1 MKKNDF
7 NYSLKNCLKDINQ
20 DLVFYGGKNLL
31 SKVII
36 FFLNI
41 SFKLIFWYRIS
52 RYCYLKSKMA
62 RKALIFI
69 KYRLYVL
76 GGNEI
81 DYRAKLGKEIK
92 FAHPSGV
99 IIGAGVVIEDK
110 VTIFQQTTFGSH
122 GHKDEPKSYPT
133 IKQGAIIYSGAKV
146 IGGITVHENAVIG
159 ANSVVLIDV
168 PKNCQRR
175 LRIPHF
181 RRFEIPQFPILEK
194 SSRIVDN
201 AENGGMVI
209 DTRFVFTRLEHKR
222 NL

>member
-1 MKKNDF
+1 MRLEKLNKDDLK
-7 NYSLKNCLKDINQ
+7 YSLKNCLKDINQ

-31 SKVII
+31 SKVTI

-52 RYCYLKSKMA
+52 RYCYLKSKMT
-62 RKALIFI
+62 RRALVFI
-69 KYRLYVL
+69 KYRQYLL

-81 DYRAKLGKEIK
+81 DYRAKLGNRIK

-99 IIGAGVVIEDK
+99 IIGAGVIIEDE

-168 PKNCQRR
+168 PKNSTAVG
-175 LRIPHF
+175 IPAKII
-181 RRFEIPQFPILEK
+181 E
-194 SSRIVDN
+194 
-201 AENGGMVI
+201 
-209 DTRFVFTRLEHKR
+209 
-222 NL
+222 